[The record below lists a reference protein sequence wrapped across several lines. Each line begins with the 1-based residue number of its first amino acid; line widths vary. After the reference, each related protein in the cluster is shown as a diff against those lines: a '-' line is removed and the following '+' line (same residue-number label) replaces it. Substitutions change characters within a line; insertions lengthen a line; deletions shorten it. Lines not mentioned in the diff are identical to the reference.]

1 MVASAATSAAKTPE
15 LAPGRPRDRATVGD
29 AAPTRFMVVGW
40 RGGAR
45 GARGPPGVVR
55 ARESEGI
62 GACAAATAPRHAAA
76 RGPPRQCG
84 ERGAAAAGCRS
95 RGSDE
100 GGRAARPPPS
110 SHQRPRWLQARTARP
125 GIRLAPSSPT
135 HARATPLPPRSP
147 RHERRPAARAARR
160 PPPPP
165 RQCLPPAGVP
175 AERVCVRARQC
186 VRVKSERPQAVR
198 ACVSP
203 RRARRARTRRP
214 AAPPGSRPARRRL
227 EPR

>member
-160 PPPPP
+160 PPPT
-165 RQCLPPAGVP
+165 
-175 AERVCVRARQC
+175 
-186 VRVKSERPQAVR
+186 PQAVSAAGRRAGR
-198 ACVSP
+198 ACVCA
-203 RRARRARTRRP
+203 RAPVCASQIR
-214 AAPPGSRPARRRL
+214 APPSRQSLRFATARAKSANPTTRSTTRK
-227 EPR
+227 PTSTPTS